1 MVFFLTLFIPFL
13 IALLVWALVSV
24 VTKQEFGS
32 TSDFVLTGFISTGIF
47 LLLLV
52 GALSIGY
59 KDYKS
64 GNAEWSKKRR
74 DNINCSRPKGF
85 SQKAHCASVKKYG
98 KSGNLKRAIERN
110 RRPGSLKKYGKSG
123 NLKKYG
129 KSGN

>member
-47 LLLLV
+47 ILLLV

-64 GNAEWSKKRR
+64 GSAEWSKTYRNK
-74 DNINCSRPKGF
+74 IKCSHPKGF

-98 KSGNLKRAIERN
+98 KAENLKRAIERN
-110 RRPGSLKKYGKSG
+110 RRPGNKGKGGGKKH
-123 NLKKYG
+123 
-129 KSGN
+129 